1 MMVKKAFQ
9 PIDNA
14 PLVVFRILFGLL
26 IIAESLVATLTG
38 WVKKNLIDIT
48 VPLPHIGMDFLVPL
62 PGNGMYFYYGL
73 MGLSGLLITI
83 GYRYRF
89 SVGLFT
95 VLWAGVYFMQKASY
109 NNHYYLLLLVG
120 LIMFFLPAHRYA
132 SLDAKIHPEIKRLSM
147 PQWCSWV
154 MIGQMMIVYFF
165 ATVAKFYP
173 DWLNGTF
180 TGLLFSNLHHFPL
193 LGGVFT
199 EKWFHLFIAYS
210 GILFDGLIIPAL
222 LWKKTRNFAF
232 IASLIFHLF
241 NSVTLQIG
249 IFPYFALSFVL
260 FFYPPSQVKALF
272 FRQKPEL
279 TTNES
284 QNFDYRRSLTYF
296 FIPLFV
302 FQLLMPIRHWFIKGD
317 VLWTEEGHRLSWR
330 MMLREKTGITRF
342 NVIDAA
348 TGKELPYDIAE
359 KLTKKQLAL
368 VSSKPDGIWQMAQHI
383 KKEFARQGIT
393 VKIFVDSQLSVNRHP
408 YRRFIDPKV
417 DFAQAEWDYF
427 FHNDWI
433 LLYDAEGNLLT
444 ERKKQ

>member
-1 MMVKKAFQ
+1 MILKKAFQ
-9 PIDNA
+9 PIDNS
-14 PLVVFRILFGLL
+14 PLIVFRIFFGLL

-38 WVKKNLIDIT
+38 WVKINFIDTT

-73 MGLSGLLITI
+73 MGLSGLLIAI

-132 SLDAKIHPEIKRLSM
+132 SLDVKFHPETKRLSM

-154 MIGQMMIVYFF
+154 MIGQMMLVYFF

-180 TGLLFSNLHHFPL
+180 TGLLFSNLHDFPL

-222 LWKKTRNFAF
+222 LWSKTRTLAF
-232 IASLIFHLF
+232 IASLLFHLF
-241 NSVTLQIG
+241 NSVTLEIG

-260 FFYPPSQVKALF
+260 FFYPTSQVKALF
-272 FRQKPEL
+272 FKQKPDL
-279 TTNES
+279 TANEPE
-284 QNFDYRRSLTYF
+284 NFDYRTSLTYF

-302 FQLLMPIRHWFIKGD
+302 FQLFMPIRHWFIKGD

-330 MMLREKTGITRF
+330 MMLREKSGITRF
-342 NVIDAA
+342 NVIHAE

-368 VSSKPDGIWQMAQHI
+368 VTSKPDGIWQMAQYI
-383 KKEFARQGIT
+383 KKEFAQQGIP

-433 LLYDAEGNLLT
+433 LLYDKDGNIQP
-444 ERKKQ
+444 K